1 MLSHVADAG
10 GLMSSIV
17 GMHNQHSNAG
27 FPNCPCRL
35 LLVDDAGALGISDD
49 TDQETLG
56 AARGVM
62 TSFAP

>member
-1 MLSHVADAG
+1 
-10 GLMSSIV
+10 MSSIV